1 MTPKQVPVS
10 TILYEKMHL
19 GSGGSG
25 EIKVSRKSAFKKRV
39 GREGGDREGEK
50 ERKGGRGEIYSKN
63 YEELL

>member
-25 EIKVSRKSAFKKRV
+25 EIKVSRKSALKKRV
-39 GREGGDREGEK
+39 GREGDREGEK
-50 ERKGGRGEIYSKN
+50 E
-63 YEELL
+63 